1 MALGADRARVVQ
13 MVLRGAFIQVGLG
26 LAIGIPVAILAA
38 RAMADQLYGVSIYDP
53 LTLAA
58 AVIVLAAC
66 AAVAGFVPARRAA
79 NIEPMVALRI
89 E

>member
-1 MALGADRARVVQ
+1 M
-13 MVLRGAFIQVGLG
+13 QVGLG
-26 LAIGIPVAILAA
+26 LAIGIPIALLGA
-38 RAMADQLYGVSIYDP
+38 RSMADQLYGVSIYDP

-58 AVIVLAAC
+58 RIRRPRC
-66 AAVAGFVPARRAA
+66 MRGVAGFVPARRAA